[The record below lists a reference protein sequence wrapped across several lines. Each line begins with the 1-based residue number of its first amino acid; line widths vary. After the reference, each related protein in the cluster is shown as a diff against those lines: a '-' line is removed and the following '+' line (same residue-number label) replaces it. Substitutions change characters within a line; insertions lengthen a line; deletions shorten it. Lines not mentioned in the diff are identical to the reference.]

1 MTREYGQ
8 DRTDAQLVEEARD
21 AAAGDLRAFG
31 ELVRRHE
38 TTVKTNCR
46 YMSGSVTDAE
56 DLAQDVFV
64 KAYFGLKRFEGRASF
79 QTWIKRIKA
88 NHCINFVKKR
98 ARRSFRDVD
107 DPGVQGSDELR
118 VEPVGDSAL
127 EGASRRERIRIALES
142 IPAGMRIPLIL
153 RDMDGLSYHDIARE
167 MGIGLS
173 AAKMRVKRGREAFR
187 ERYVEDDEPEAER

>member
-1 MTREYGQ
+1 MAREYGQ
-8 DRTDAQLVEEARD
+8 DRTDAHLVEEARD
-21 AAAGDLRAFG
+21 APAGDLRAFG

-98 ARRSFRDVD
+98 AQRSFRDVD
-107 DPGVQGSDELR
+107 DAGVQGSDELR
-118 VEPVGDSAL
+118 VEPVGHSAL
-127 EGASRRERIRIALES
+127 EGASRRERIRLALES

-153 RDMDGLSYHDIARE
+153 RDMDGLSYQDIAEE

-187 ERYVEDDEPEAER
+187 ERYVEDDPEAER